1 MRNERRSTG
10 DLKSTPSAVSLTSMG
25 ESDKPP
31 SSPIRESAAFISP
44 ALADDEQPYPVLS
57 EKARGKMR
65 ARSVDEME
73 MSADGLD
80 VSGLS
85 LGSGGGDPGHPGP
98 YTSRSGFVPTESWVA
113 SWRDRLPLDTISL
126 VLAELRPKVVSL
138 CAVPSPST
146 NQAALEFLRSVTMLG
161 ILPPAPPIRPRPF
174 VPSALSIRWLQSL
187 VWGRAYV
194 GMLSTFGGTRAS
206 LFTVEDASTASP
218 MSPLMTPVAELARRP
233 FFGRSRQSS
242 RSSVASPARIPMATV

>member
-1 MRNERRSTG
+1 MRADRRSTG
-10 DLKSTPSAVSLTSMG
+10 DLKPTPSSASLASNG
-25 ESDKPP
+25 GNDSDKPP
-31 SSPIRESAAFISP
+31 SSPIRDSASLMSP
-44 ALADDEQPYPVLS
+44 AIADDEQPYVLS

-85 LGSGGGDPGHPGP
+85 LGGGGGGDPGYPGP
-98 YTSRSGFVPTESWVA
+98 YTSRTGFVPTESWVA
-113 SWRDRLPLDTISL
+113 SWRERLPLDTIL
-126 VLAELRPKVVSL
+126 IVLTELRPKIVSL

-146 NQAALEFLRSVTMLG
+146 NQAALEFLRSATMLG
-161 ILPPAPPIRPRPF
+161 LLPPAPPLRPRPF
-174 VPSALSIRWLQSL
+174 VPSAVSTRWLTSL

-194 GMLSTFGGTRAS
+194 GTRAT
-206 LFTVEDASTASP
+206 LFTVEEGAASLI
-218 MSPLMTPVAELARRP
+218 SPLMTPVAELARRP

-242 RSSVASPARIPMATV
+242 IASPGRMPSATV